1 MRSAAAGVPILVRRG
16 ARAEDSG
23 RRGAARSRASSADFA
38 HPQVIVGPT
47 APRACRLRDGIRV
60 KWPLADVPGWITTTR
75 KSYATHRP
83 ALRRSW
89 RTTFRRAAHPH
100 PPAGGRGDGPRAA
113 GGGTGDGIGLREA
126 HRARRGLLH
135 ARRGGTLG
143 SIPCAHPSRSW
154 QRDLGVYYD

>member
-75 KSYATHRP
+75 KSYATHRMQAALRHP
-83 ALRRSW
+83 GEVSALRRSGVDH
-89 RTTFRRAAHPH
+89 AASEILRH
-100 PPAGGRGDGPRAA
+100 PPARPA
-113 GGGTGDGIGLREA
+113 
-126 HRARRGLLH
+126 
-135 ARRGGTLG
+135 
-143 SIPCAHPSRSW
+143 P
-154 QRDLGVYYD
+154 